1 MRANDNSLAEFNRI
15 FPECD
20 QSTLFISW
28 FASQTYSSSPGF
40 GTYMPK
46 DQLIK
51 DRGKTVTNS
60 NANRNEAID
69 FTKGALV
76 LFMVLYHWLVYFHGP
91 FGLIFRYLR
100 FLPPSFIFITGF
112 LISNAYLA
120 KYEITDPRLPK
131 RLAIRG
137 LKVMGVFVFLN
148 LLISFLFTGF
158 GSLNAA
164 NFFAVF
170 ITGNVFVA
178 GFGKAAAFYV
188 LVPISYLLLF
198 SALLLLVCRI
208 YKHTFYLVCL
218 LCLVGNFVLNFGGI
232 ASPNLEL
239 LTIGLLGLILG
250 YTPIEKLNSFLKY
263 PYLIVV
269 AYLCYAVTITFRDPN
284 YPLQIVGVCLTL
296 MVIYLVGARI
306 SRPAIV
312 RNQIILLGRYPL
324 FGYIVQI
331 AILQLLRR
339 SLHDFDLETGLLTL
353 TFVAALAI
361 TVLAVFAADRVRA
374 KSVFIDRF
382 YKSIFA

>member
-1 MRANDNSLAEFNRI
+1 
-15 FPECD
+15 
-20 QSTLFISW
+20 
-28 FASQTYSSSPGF
+28 
-40 GTYMPK
+40 MPK
-46 DQLIK
+46 DLLIEDHSK
-51 DRGKTVTNS
+51 AVINS
-60 NANRNEAID
+60 PANRNEAID

-76 LFMVLYHWLVYFHGP
+76 LFMVLYHWLIYFLGP

-120 KYEITDPRLPK
+120 KYKITDPRLPK
-131 RLAIRG
+131 RLVLRG
-137 LKVMGVFVFLN
+137 LKVLGVFVFLN

-158 GSLNAA
+158 RTLNGA

-170 ITGNVFVA
+170 VTGNVFVA
-178 GFGKAAAFYV
+178 GFGKAAAFYI
-188 LVPISYLLLF
+188 LVPISYLLLL
-198 SALLLLVCRI
+198 SALLLIVCRF
-208 YKHTFYLVCL
+208 YRHTFYVVCL
-218 LCLVGNFVLNFGGI
+218 LCVVGNFVLNFEGI

-239 LTIGLLGLILG
+239 LTIGLLGLIFG
-250 YTPIEKLNSFLKY
+250 YTPIDKINAFLKY
-263 PYLIVV
+263 PYLIVG

-284 YPLQIVGVCLTL
+284 YPLQIAGVCLTL
-296 MVIYLVGARI
+296 MVIYLVGTSI
-306 SRPAIV
+306 SKPATV

-331 AILQLLRR
+331 AILQILRR

-353 TFVAALAI
+353 SFVAAVAL

-374 KSVFIDRF
+374 RSLFIDRF